1 MTRIPLYLIA
11 VLSLFIDSRC
21 FAEDYSN
28 DLQRILESS
37 EKIVQE
43 ELRKNEL
50 LLNANEKSSFLS
62 LEEMDEEG
70 GLLVFISSSVPV
82 ESWQAHS
89 KVLEKIGGSF
99 VLRGMPQNSLKE
111 FIKYVQ
117 RLKKSGIEASIKVDS
132 TGFEKYQIKSVPAI
146 VLETSEGFDK
156 STGNILIRE
165 ALGLFSRKGSTREKA
180 KKLLRE
186 LDNSWEVR

>member
-1 MTRIPLYLIA
+1 MISRA
-11 VLSLFIDSRC
+11 LSLFIFLGLFLGPCC

-50 LLNANEKSSFLS
+50 LASAKEGSELFS
-62 LEEMDEEG
+62 LDEMDEER
-70 GLLVFISSSVPV
+70 GLLVFISSSVPI

-111 FIKYVQ
+111 FIKYAQ
-117 RLKKSGIEASIKVDS
+117 RLKKRGIGASIKVDS
-132 TGFEKYQIKSVPAI
+132 SGFEKYEIKSVPAI
-146 VLETSEGFDK
+146 VLKTSEAFDK
-156 STGNILIRE
+156 TIGNIQIRE
-165 ALGLFSRKGSTREKA
+165 ALDLFSRKGSTKGKA
-180 KKLLRE
+180 KRLLCE
-186 LDNSWEVR
+186 LDTSWEVI